1 MAELS
6 ITAAQ
11 VKAASSSTTRT
22 LTKSCGEVIDAGQSV
37 ADVSGTVYLFE
48 ADHSTTTRAVFA
60 GIALNK
66 TQLIGQPVT
75 YAYEGPVIVGTSA
88 SVVLGQ
94 VYLGARTAGGVAPA
108 GDTTNTGRINI
119 IGVATET
126 TSGTITVNK
135 YDSGVNGK
143 I

>member
-6 ITAAQ
+6 ITAAE
-11 VKAASSSTTRT
+11 VKAGSSTTTRT
-22 LTKSCGEVIDAGQSV
+22 LTKNCGAAIDAGQAV
-37 ADVSGTVYLFE
+37 ADVSGVIYLCE
-48 ADHSTTTRAVFA
+48 ADHTTTTKAVFA

-75 YAYEGPVIVGTSA
+75 YAYDGPVIVGTTA
-88 SVVLGQ
+88 AITLGQ
-94 VYLGARTAGGVAPA
+94 VYLAGRTAGALAPA
-108 GDTTNTGRINI
+108 GDTTNTGRVNVV
-119 IGVATET
+119 GVATET
-126 TSGTITVNK
+126 TSGTITISK